1 MSVITPLLE
10 GMTVAGL
17 FLFVFSLVRSVAL
30 TNGPR
35 LALLAALCIAVAFLI
50 RIALPLSF

>member
-1 MSVITPLLE
+1 MSAITLLLE

-17 FLFVFSLVRSVAL
+17 CLFVFSLVRSVAL
-30 TNGPR
+30 TNGPM
-35 LALLAALCIAVAFLI
+35 LALLAALCIAAAFLI

>member
-1 MSVITPLLE
+1 MITLLLE

-30 TNGPR
+30 TNGPL
-35 LALLAALCIAVAFLI
+35 LALLAALCIAAVFLI
-50 RIALPLSF
+50 RILRWAHYL